1 MREDI
6 YGTLKNAI
14 ERGAP
19 LEQAIQSLVSAGYKE
34 TDVIEVVQAIQTGTQ
49 ITQSLTQTKP
59 ITTQAQQQ
67 IRPPQYTQ
75 QPIMR
80 EPTLLEVPLKKGP
93 SVLIIILVIILLLS
107 IAGFIASLL
116 YREQLATLLQN
127 LLK

>member
-49 ITQSLTQTKP
+49 ITQSPIQTKQ
-59 ITTQAQQQ
+59 ITQSQQ
-67 IRPPQYTQ
+67 IRPPQFTQ